1 MKTYELTYII
11 SSALGSTESDNLRK
25 DLEDF
30 ITGQGG
36 TVVKSEKTLAQPLS
50 YPIKKQSS
58 GSFAM
63 VIFQVAEDKIKVI
76 KEKLEKDTNVL
87 RHLFLVKKPAKEMK
101 ERRTRKPL
109 TPKATS
115 PETPEKPKKDEGKV
129 EIEEINKKLDEI
141 LSE

>member
-30 ITGQGG
+30 ITSQGG

-58 GSFAM
+58 GFFAI
-63 VIFQVAEDKIKVI
+63 VTFQVAEEKIKEI

-101 ERRTRKPL
+101 ERRTRKAKPA
-109 TPKATS
+109 TPTM
-115 PETPEKPKKDEGKV
+115 ETTEKPKKDEGKV
-129 EIEEINKKLDEI
+129 ELEEINKKLDEM